1 MIKKFT
7 IISFVFIFLVSCSI
21 ADNEGKKSYKAEDL
35 SEEQI
40 KNYNAKVEENR
51 RIICRNEKSLGSNI
65 LERKCYTFGELE
77 EREEND
83 KDMLRNDQ
91 SKQVGTN
98 SG

>member
-1 MIKKFT
+1 MIKKIT
-7 IISFVFIFLVSCSI
+7 ITSFAFLLLISCSI
-21 ADNEGKKSYKAEDL
+21 NQNEAKKTFNAEDL

-40 KNYNAKVEENR
+40 KNYNAKVEKKR
-51 RIICRNEKSLGSNI
+51 QILCRNEKSLGSNI
-65 LERKCYTFGELE
+65 LERKCYTLGELK

-91 SKQVGTN
+91 SKRVGRN

>member
-1 MIKKFT
+1 MIKKIT
-7 IISFVFIFLVSCSI
+7 ITSFAFLLLISCSI
-21 ADNEGKKSYKAEDL
+21 NQNEAKKTFNAEDL

-91 SKQVGTN
+91 SKQVGRN

>member
-1 MIKKFT
+1 MIKKIT
-7 IISFVFIFLVSCSI
+7 ITSFAFLLLISCSI
-21 ADNEGKKSYKAEDL
+21 NQNEAKKIFNAEDL

-40 KNYNAKVEENR
+40 KNYNAKVEKKR
-51 RIICRNEKSLGSNI
+51 QILCRNEKSLGSNI
-65 LERKCYTFGELE
+65 LERKCYTLGELE

-91 SKQVGTN
+91 SKRVGRN